1 MSCHKWK
8 HPPTSPSCMP
18 PSLRVPPQHLPGLQF
33 TEEQDNEDVCHCHQH
48 LCVHLHGL
56 PQHAGDAGLSHLP
69 GQHSGYATN
78 RDTPSAGQ
86 GRVLAS
92 FMVCP
97 HTGDLLNNYCD
108 SDPVANV
115 ARAVYT
121 LIIMLTYP
129 IELHVTREVTA
140 LRVE

>member
-1 MSCHKWK
+1 MSLS
-8 HPPTSPSCMP
+8 PPAFP
-18 PSLRVPPQHLPGLQF
+18 PAY
-33 TEEQDNEDVCHCHQH
+33 VCHHNIF
-48 LCVHLHGL
+48 LVYNSLKNKTMKTF
-56 PQHAGDAGLSHLP
+56 AIVTNISVFTSMAFLSML
-69 GQHSGYATN
+69 GTLGYLTFQGSTQGTTN
-78 RDTPSAGQ
+78 RDTPSAGR
-86 GRVLAS
+86 GVCPS
-92 FMVCP
+92 IPFMVCP